1 MRCVCKL
8 FVLVLSV
15 LHFNYLA
22 EGQSGEAAPDS
33 PESTP
38 QGEILS
44 TPTWIVNNPPFFKE
58 RHHGDHNATEGTQK
72 QQHHNQSPL
81 MDKREDKAAMD
92 SMKSMLEER
101 LRRTD
106 GFTDGEVVDAM
117 EHFFWGQFGG
127 IAMELGAL
135 DGSHDTRSMTRD
147 YEDSM
152 GWKRIL
158 IDGSPVYKKTL
169 AAKSPEAFGVV
180 AAICERPDTL
190 HFSPKEYV
198 GGILEFMAKPFLK
211 EYHNEIWKQ
220 GEGDLSN
227 VAWDHAKNVKEV
239 PCVPMAHILKAA
251 RVRHVNYF
259 ILDVEGGELEV
270 LKSINWH
277 TIKFDVMCIETEEAN
292 RPPNFEQDITD
303 YLSARGYVKDG
314 PRQGRNT
321 WFARKDFVKSTKPGI
336 APDCYNGARKGKR
349 EDDWYLNRRTPPFT
363 PCPLDKQM

>member
-1 MRCVCKL
+1 MAAWWISLRSLAVIFILACVVCEET
-8 FVLVLSV
+8 
-15 LHFNYLA
+15 
-22 EGQSGEAAPDS
+22 EGDGGEVGDDPS
-33 PESTP
+33 
-38 QGEILS
+38 
-44 TPTWIVNNPPFFKE
+44 WIVNNPPFFKQRSKE
-58 RHHGDHNATEGTQK
+58 RAMGVPSAKNSMVDMRENAT
-72 QQHHNQSPL
+72 
-81 MDKREDKAAMD
+81 AMTG
-92 SMKSMLEER
+92 MTEMLEER

-158 IDGSPVYKKTL
+158 IDGSPVYDKSL
-169 AAKSPEAFGVV
+169 AKKSPEAFGVV
-180 AAICERPDTL
+180 AAICEKEKATAM

-211 EYHNEIWKQ
+211 EYHNEIWKLGSPE
-220 GEGDLSN
+220 GELSN
-227 VAWDHAKNVKEV
+227 VDWSQTAKSIKEV
-239 PCVPMAHILKAA
+239 PCVPLASILRAA
-251 RVRHVNYF
+251 RVRHINYF

-277 TIKFDVMCIETEEAN
+277 QVRFDVLCIETEEEN
-292 RPPNFEQDITD
+292 RPPNFELDITE
-303 YLSARGYVKDG
+303 YLRTRGYLKDG

-321 WFARKDFVKSTKPGI
+321 WFVRKDFDKFEKPGMSRE
-336 APDCYNGARKGKR
+336 CYNGARKGKR
-349 EDDWYLNRRTPPFT
+349 EDDWYLNRQTPPFT
-363 PCPLDKQM
+363 KCPLAD